1 MNKTKKLI
9 IICIIFIINMLIA
22 KNVNAAETR
31 YFGYWDLCYNEKL
44 LCTQHHQAV
53 NDSVAYRLINTIEI
67 SGNKSTGN
75 GKTVESWH
83 NVKLASILSNRR
95 GIGAYGDGDVEYL
108 PVQNAIWNYFHTW
121 IDQVGTQHGISKSF
135 TNNARGNFHTKI
147 EDKATEDANNY
158 KETNTT
164 LSDKTDKTKITSEI
178 YKKDNV
184 DYLRVGPFKYEFSGY
199 LSEIKVAT
207 NKDKKDTVK
216 IIEKKIKD
224 DEYQSYSKVNDIKS
238 NDEFYIN
245 IAITEDIST
254 ISSIEIKNITNEKT
268 VKINF
273 WYRSDRQNF
282 LEYNYNTKPLETENK
297 FEYDIKLLGNLKVIK
312 VDDKNNEIK
321 LANVGFKIKNK
332 DTGKYVK
339 QTVVGN
345 DKVISY
351 VEESDATEFV
361 TDKNGEISIDNLIV
375 GNYVAFETKNP
386 NYGYEIIKDG
396 IPVKVVVDKTEELK
410 IQNEQKFIKISGYV
424 WEDKQASKSDI
435 RNDLYK
441 TNGPNYE
448 DDKDS
453 LKGNVTVR
461 LKSKKTK
468 ETIKE
473 TKTVDNTGAYQFID
487 VLVDDLND
495 YFIEFEYDGFTYT
508 NVKLNV
514 GIDTGSKAKESE
526 QERDEKINSQF
537 AKVENNKIINNNGN
551 ERQVSYVRNED
562 HTSTLNLNSDGKLD
576 FPITASTEEAKY
588 YIDKLYTTGMEEI
601 KNINLGLYRRDM
613 PDIAIVKDLSNV
625 KITVNGKAHVYE
637 YSQRFLNPGNYGGE
651 GFNVGVKFKNEYGS
665 NPYTRAIYKAD
676 YEYQTEDKSK
686 ELEVYVTYD
695 IRVRNQ
701 SNLKAKVNS
710 IVDYYDARYEL
721 FKIGTESKEGNII
734 GEIEKPT
741 VAQYDNNT
749 KYNKAIIDANTEI
762 ESGKDSD
769 IYVQFKLN
777 REAVLNILNGRENLN
792 NVAEINSYSVY
803 KDNKIYAGIDIDSN
817 PGNAI
822 PEDKTTYEDDTDEA
836 PGLLLEVASGERKI
850 SGKVF
855 LDSTSGEL
863 KTGEIREGSG
873 KYEDGETGI
882 QNVKVTLK
890 ENSGSGKVYT
900 ADLNDGKTDENGEYT
915 ISGFIPG
922 DYTLT
927 YTWGDNTYTVQNYKG
942 TIWTKENIEE
952 KQKNGDK
959 WYKNQTIAENGNAIR
974 FSDAMDEYSVSQSR
988 DDMKEMNSTTPSMK
1002 LDVEITST
1010 TTTSFDDRFIPEGYK
1025 IENIDFGIV
1034 ERARQRLSIDK
1045 RVKSFKVTT
1054 SGGQVIVD
1062 ATVNEDGTLSGEN
1075 RYITYMKP
1083 SATTIPNNGF
1093 LRLELDDELIQGTN
1107 VEVTYEIG
1115 VRNDSEVDYLSDE
1128 FYRYGT
1134 QIGDKVTI
1142 TPTAIVDYLDSTY
1155 KFDKDKN
1162 SQWNIK
1168 KLDDIKEFLDKKVY
1182 EDEES
1187 SISNKMIL
1195 YTETLNN
1202 KKLIP
1207 GQSETLNINASKKLA
1222 NSDEISLDNEVE
1234 VIKVEKDG
1242 GAPIDST
1249 PGNYIPGKP
1258 EQQLESD
1265 NSQAETIIITPGTG
1279 DNLNYILPVAIGVSA
1294 LVILGIGVF
1303 LIKKKTL

>member
-1 MNKTKKLI
+1 MSILRKIQLCLI
-9 IICIIFIINMLIA
+9 STVILIMTICS
-22 KNVNAAETR
+22 V
-31 YFGYWDLCYNEKL
+31 
-44 LCTQHHQAV
+44 
-53 NDSVAYRLINTIEI
+53 SVAFYSTKDLSVGKQLDITFGDYSNNSNIFCLEKGQSLTWDNYYKVVSNVKIT
-67 SGNKSTGN
+67 GTKSTDHN
-75 GKTVESWH
+75 GKTIDNKDNAKFAYILWSSKNTNKGEVSDAVWNFGYKWMSSVGQYH
-83 NVKLASILSNRR
+83 AGLYKGFASSVTSNSSK
-95 GIGAYGDGDVEYL
+95 INTEAETYANSL
-108 PVQNAIWNYFHTW
+108 TNA
-121 IDQVGTQHGISKSF
+121 K
-135 TNNARGNFHTKI
+135 AKA
-147 EDKATEDANNY
+147 EDK
-158 KETNTT
+158 TNKDKISVKT
-164 LSDKTDKTKITSEI
+164 LN
-178 YKKDNV
+178 KDNTQYV
-184 DYLRVGPFKYEFSGY
+184 RVGPFKWKFGGN
-199 LSEIKVAT
+199 LSEIKLYDQN
-207 NKDKKDTVK
+207 NKAISNVLFSTFSGDKENYINNVK
-216 IIEKKIKD
+216 
-224 DEYQSYSKVNDIKS
+224 DIKS
-238 NDEFYIN
+238 EQEFYASVPLNSDVTKISKLTGKTN
-245 IAITEDIST
+245 ISEKTANIWFLESKAGYKQNLIIVDPGETTEP
-254 ISSIEIKNITNEKT
+254 IEISFN
-268 VKINF
+268 
-273 WYRSDRQNF
+273 
-282 LEYNYNTKPLETENK
+282 
-297 FEYDIKLLGNLKVIK
+297 YDIPLLGNLKVIK
-312 VDDKNNEIK
+312 VVKGNETLK
-321 LANVGFKIKNK
+321 LQNVGFVIQNS
-332 DTGKYVK
+332 DTKKYVK
-339 QTVVGN
+339 ETNKQ
-345 DKVISY
+345 ISY
-351 VEESDATEFV
+351 VDKKEDATEYI
-361 TDKNGEISIDNLIV
+361 TDVNGEIKIDNLIV

-777 REAVLNILNGRENLN
+777 REAVLNILNGKENLN

-836 PGLLLEVASGERKI
+836 PGLLLEVANGERKI

-855 LDSTSGEL
+855 LDATSEEL

-942 TIWTKENIEE
+942 TIWTKANIEE
-952 KQKNGDK
+952 KQNNGDK

-1062 ATVNEDGTLSGEN
+1062 ATVNEDGTLSGEK

-1107 VEVTYEIG
+1107 VDVTYEIG

-1142 TPTAIVDYLDSTY
+1142 TPAAIVDYLDSTY

-1168 KLDDIKEFLDKKVY
+1168 KLDDIKEFLDRKVY

-1187 SISNKMIL
+1187 SISNKMIV

-1207 GQSETLNINASKKLA
+1207 GQSETLNINVSKELA

-1242 GAPIDST
+1242 GAPLDST

-1265 NSQAETIIITPGTG
+1265 NSQAETIIITPS
-1279 DNLNYILPVAIGVSA
+1279 Y
-1294 LVILGIGVF
+1294 
-1303 LIKKKTL
+1303 